1 MSSKDKF
8 SPPKHLT
15 IGGQKIKVLVKKDLK
30 ADDGGV
36 AYGLYCYGDRTIELN
51 AENDQSQQ
59 LPTLLHEAV
68 HAALKISGVG
78 ELLDPKLEEAIC
90 VAIEMLAPNIYFKT
104 KK

>member
-8 SPPKHLT
+8 VPPKYLT
-15 IGGQKIKVLVKKDLK
+15 IGGQRIKVIVKRDLK
-30 ADDGGV
+30 TDGGEM

-51 AENDQSQQ
+51 SENDINQQ

-68 HAALKISGVG
+68 HAALKIGGVG

-90 VAIEMLAPNIYFKT
+90 VAVEMLAPNIYFKS